1 MTTIRRLLFTLGV
14 VGAFALL
21 GAACSSDSGGEG
33 SEAGATTT
41 ETSDGEAQSGE
52 EELSYD
58 EGGADWV
65 EFEPACGGSNQS
77 PIDLSEA
84 VVEGDIADPTIDWS
98 SQDLEIENKG
108 HTTEVYV
115 AAGESTSVIRGEEW
129 ELVRFHWHEPSE
141 HVNGEDSYDM
151 ELHFVHQRTVDGATQ
166 NAVLGV
172 LIEAGEANPTYD
184 PIWAAQPEEEG
195 VREPL
200 DAELDLTT
208 LLPDD
213 LATVTYEGS
222 LTTPP
227 CSEGISWNVL
237 TTPVTISAEQIE
249 AFAHP
254 GTAREP
260 QNLNGRE
267 VTADNT

>member
-1 MTTIRRLLFTLGV
+1 MTTIRRLFLLFGV
-14 VGAFALL
+14 VGTLALL
-21 GAACSSDSGGEG
+21 STACSSDSGSDESDTG
-33 SEAGATTT
+33 AATTEASEDGT
-41 ETSDGEAQSGE
+41 EAGE
-52 EELSYD
+52 EELSYA

-65 EFEPACGGSNQS
+65 EFEPACGGSSQS
-77 PIDLSEA
+77 PIDLAEA
-84 VVEGDIADPTIDWS
+84 VDGDVADPVVDWS
-98 SQDLEIENKG
+98 SDGLEIENKG

-115 AAGESTSVIRGEEW
+115 APGESTTTLQGEDW

-141 HVNGEDSYDM
+141 HVRGDDPYDM
-151 ELHFVHQRTVDGATQ
+151 ELHFVHQRTVDGATE

-172 LIEAGEANPTYD
+172 LIETGDANPTYD
-184 PIWAAQPEEEG
+184 PIWAAQPAEEG
-195 VREPL
+195 TREPL
-200 DAELDLTT
+200 DADLDITT

-254 GTAREP
+254 GTAREA
-260 QNLNGRE
+260 QELNGRE
-267 VTADNT
+267 VTADNS

>member
-1 MTTIRRLLFTLGV
+1 MTTIRRLLLTLGV
-14 VGAFALL
+14 VGALTLL
-21 GAACSSDSGGEG
+21 GTGCSSDSGSDE
-33 SEAGATTT
+33 SETGATTT
-41 ETSDGEAQSGE
+41 ETSGGEAQSGE
-52 EELSYD
+52 EELSYA

-65 EFEPACGGSNQS
+65 EFEPACGGSSQS
-77 PIDLSEA
+77 PIDLAEA
-84 VVEGDIADPTIDWS
+84 VDGDVADPVVDWPS
-98 SQDLEIENKG
+98 VDLEIENKG

-115 AAGESTSVIRGEEW
+115 PPGESTTTLQGEEW

-141 HVNGEDSYDM
+141 HVNGDDTYDM
-151 ELHFVHQRTVDGATQ
+151 ELHFVHQRTVDGTTE

-172 LIEAGEANPTYD
+172 LIETGDANPAYD
-184 PIWAAQPEEEG
+184 PIWAAQPAEEG

-200 DAELDLTT
+200 EADIDITT
-208 LLPDD
+208 LLPED
-213 LATVTYEGS
+213 LTTVTYAGS

-237 TTPVTISAEQIE
+237 TTPVTISAAQIE

-260 QNLNGRE
+260 QDLNGRE

>member
-1 MTTIRRLLFTLGV
+1 MTTIRRLFLLFGV
-14 VGAFALL
+14 VGALAVL
-21 GAACSSDSGGEG
+21 GAACSSDSGGDESDTG
-33 SEAGATTT
+33 AATTEASEGGT
-41 ETSDGEAQSGE
+41 ESGE
-52 EELSYD
+52 EELSYA

-65 EFEPACGGSNQS
+65 EFEPACGGSSQS
-77 PIDLSEA
+77 PIDLAEA
-84 VVEGDIADPTIDWS
+84 VDGDVADPVVDWS
-98 SQDLEIENKG
+98 SDGLEIENKG

-115 AAGESTSVIRGEEW
+115 APGESTTTLQGEEW

-141 HVNGEDSYDM
+141 HVNGDDAYDM
-151 ELHFVHQRTVDGATQ
+151 ELHFVHQRTVDGATE

-172 LIEAGEANPTYD
+172 LIETGDANPTYD
-184 PIWAAQPEEEG
+184 PIWPAQPDEEG
-195 VREPL
+195 TREPL
-200 DAELDLTT
+200 DADLDITT

-254 GTAREP
+254 GTAREA
-260 QNLNGRE
+260 QDLNGRE

>member
-1 MTTIRRLLFTLGV
+1 MTTIRRLLLTLGV
-14 VGAFALL
+14 VGALTLL
-21 GAACSSDSGGEG
+21 GTACSSDSGSDE
-33 SEAGATTT
+33 SETGATTT
-41 ETSDGEAQSGE
+41 ETSGGGAQSGE
-52 EELSYD
+52 EELSYA

-65 EFEPACGGSNQS
+65 EFAPACGGSSQS
-77 PIDLSEA
+77 PINLAEA
-84 VVEGDIADPTIDWS
+84 VDGDVADPVVDWS
-98 SQDLEIENKG
+98 SDGLEIENKG

-115 AAGESTSVIRGEEW
+115 APGESTTMLQGEEW

-141 HVNGEDSYDM
+141 HVSGDDSYDM
-151 ELHFVHQRTVDGATQ
+151 ELHFVHQRTVDGATE

-184 PIWAAQPEEEG
+184 PIWAAQPAEQGE
-195 VREPL
+195 REAL
-200 DAELDLTT
+200 DGEIDITT

-254 GTAREP
+254 GTAREA
-260 QNLNGRE
+260 QDLNGRE